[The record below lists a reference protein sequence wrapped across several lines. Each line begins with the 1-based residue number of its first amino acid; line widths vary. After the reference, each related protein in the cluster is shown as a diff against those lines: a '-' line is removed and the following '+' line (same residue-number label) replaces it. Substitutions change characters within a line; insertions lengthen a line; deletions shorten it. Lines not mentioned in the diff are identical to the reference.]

1 MGILGKDMF
10 DMDRM
15 YTNTRVEFGAA
26 GYWVEEKVYPLPY
39 GFVLTEIL
47 NMDVTPFQEALDE
60 LESVISQSH
69 TEAVLGTFFNALKWF
84 GRLPLYRSYLY
95 LAQDIEMVSVEEL
108 FTGEIREE
116 IEEFVLQR
124 RSKLIPFMQEQVK
137 AIRFV
142 QERYAWFLDELFS
155 KAVFEKK
162 KGQRKLLLAEH
173 ILQAHLE
180 PFISGVSLGAD
191 REVDAPQV
199 KTQYMLKGMYCTEP
213 EIVERMYFDGLLD
226 FVYVEFMKGLQR
238 GFVPKRCA
246 HCGRWFLQ
254 KPGMSYTYCDRPSE
268 QLGGK
273 TCRDVGAMTSFKE
286 KSKNDPLWQ
295 IQIRAYKKY
304 FARVRKGTMSKAD
317 FEVWSRQ
324 SEQLRDAAVERY
336 RSARTDAEKNE
347 IVDALR
353 VKLNEV

>member
-155 KAVFEKK
+155 KAVSKEERAAEAALGGTHFAGALGAVYQRRQPRR
-162 KGQRKLLLAEH
+162 GQR
-173 ILQAHLE
+173 
-180 PFISGVSLGAD
+180 G
-191 REVDAPQV
+191 
-199 KTQYMLKGMYCTEP
+199 
-213 EIVERMYFDGLLD
+213 
-226 FVYVEFMKGLQR
+226 
-238 GFVPKRCA
+238 RCA
-246 HCGRWFLQ
+246 AGKDAVHAQGDVLYRA
-254 KPGMSYTYCDRPSE
+254 GDR
-268 QLGGK
+268 
-273 TCRDVGAMTSFKE
+273 GA
-286 KSKNDPLWQ
+286 NVL
-295 IQIRAYKKY
+295 
-304 FARVRKGTMSKAD
+304 
-317 FEVWSRQ
+317 
-324 SEQLRDAAVERY
+324 
-336 RSARTDAEKNE
+336 
-347 IVDALR
+347 
-353 VKLNEV
+353 

>member
-69 TEAVLGTFFNALKWF
+69 TEAVLGTFFNTLKWF

-142 QERYAWFLDELFS
+142 QERYAWFWMSFSARPFS
-155 KAVFEKK
+155 K
-162 KGQRKLLLAEH
+162 R
-173 ILQAHLE
+173 
-180 PFISGVSLGAD
+180 
-191 REVDAPQV
+191 
-199 KTQYMLKGMYCTEP
+199 
-213 EIVERMYFDGLLD
+213 
-226 FVYVEFMKGLQR
+226 
-238 GFVPKRCA
+238 
-246 HCGRWFLQ
+246 
-254 KPGMSYTYCDRPSE
+254 
-268 QLGGK
+268 
-273 TCRDVGAMTSFKE
+273 
-286 KSKNDPLWQ
+286 
-295 IQIRAYKKY
+295 
-304 FARVRKGTMSKAD
+304 RKGSGSCPWRNT
-317 FEVWSRQ
+317 FCRRTWSRL
-324 SEQLRDAAVERY
+324 SAASA
-336 RSARTDAEKNE
+336 SARTE
-347 IVDALR
+347 R
-353 VKLNEV
+353 